1 MLSYLG
7 AAILVVGFLVL
18 VRLFRLI
25 HHSKHVLA
33 LAKESSRVMLDSQRS
48 DLEKERF
55 LKSIT
60 FKLLKLFFII
70 VIGSLA
76 ALLLPAVLLWQLD
89 NWRLVPYQASMDLTL
104 SVEFIVGISVVSILA
119 YIIWRRL
126 KAPPVAEGDAD
137 SDGFENRYSGV
148 DQRLHEIAFATLP
161 LQVSMNDF
169 ECRRFKKRLTAIDAD
184 QPVFVTALPRAG
196 TTLLL
201 ELLVNSGEFVSH
213 TYRDMPFL
221 MLPLLWQKFSARFKH
236 DTEARER
243 AHGDGMMVTMDS
255 PEAFEEII
263 WRHFWPKHYQQ
274 GRIVPWQKSQSAS
287 FETYLATHFKKII
300 AARTG
305 DQYHGQ
311 RYVSKNNLNIA
322 RLPYLVRLFPNSA
335 ILVPFRH
342 PLQHARSLLRQ
353 HLNFLDIHA
362 EDGFAR
368 AYMRDIGHYDF
379 GANLKPVDFNHW
391 VSGATYK
398 DAKGIN
404 FWLEYWVNAYRYVS
418 SLDAPQIHL
427 LGYDELCI
435 HPERDLKKVGEVIK
449 LGDNQALLASAS
461 RLAPP
466 RAYDVS
472 EDVDKALL
480 NEAESLFAALNQQR
494 L

>member
-18 VRLFRLI
+18 IHLFRLI
-25 HHSKHVLA
+25 HYSKQVLV
-33 LAKESSRVMLDSQRS
+33 LAKESSRVMLDSHRS
-48 DLEKERF
+48 DLEKEQY
-55 LKSIT
+55 LKTTT
-60 FKLLKLFFII
+60 FKLLKLFLII

-89 NWRLVPYQASMDLTL
+89 NWQLVPYQASMDLTL
-104 SVEFIVGISVVSILA
+104 STEFIIGISVVSILG
-119 YIIWRRL
+119 YVIWRRL
-126 KAPPVAEGDAD
+126 QKPAD
-137 SDGFENRYSGV
+137 SDRDPDSAGFENRYSGV
-148 DQRLHEIAFATLP
+148 DQRLHEVAFATLS
-161 LQVSMNDF
+161 LQVSLNDF
-169 ECRRFKKRLTAIDAD
+169 ECRRFKKRLAPIQSDH
-184 QPVFVTALPRAG
+184 PVFVTALPRAG

-221 MLPLLWQKFSARFKH
+221 MVPLLWQKFSARFKH

-243 AHGDGMMVTMDS
+243 AHGDGMMVTTDS

-263 WRHFWPKHYQQ
+263 WRHFWPKHYQES
-274 GRIVPWQKSQSAS
+274 RIVPWQKSQSAT
-287 FETYLATHFKKII
+287 FEQYLATHFKKII

-322 RLPYLVRLFPNSA
+322 RLPYLVRLFPEST

-353 HLNFLDIHA
+353 HRNFLAIHA
-362 EDGFAR
+362 DDDFAC

-391 VSGATYK
+391 LASATWK
-398 DAKGIN
+398 DATTIN
-404 FWLEYWVNAYRYVS
+404 FWLEYWLNAYRYVS
-418 SLDAPQIHL
+418 GLDAPQIHL
-427 LGYDELCI
+427 LGYDELCVNPEENLRKIGQAI
-435 HPERDLKKVGEVIK
+435 HLQDE
-449 LGDNQALLASAS
+449 QALLASAS
-461 RLAPP
+461 RLSAPK
-466 RAYDVS
+466 AYEVS
-472 EDVDKALL
+472 DDVDKTLL
-480 NEAESLFAALNQQR
+480 AEAEALFAALNQQR
-494 L
+494 I